1 MTELLLES
9 LLVIFGLNAH
19 HDIPTVHSGPQSVC
33 LQLVPEDTE
42 GSRSQNKKMQDKFEE
57 PRKMVPRFG
66 PGVAEG
72 ANLTKG
78 EGEDTT
84 VSNMMTYGRIV
95 NPSEKF

>member
-1 MTELLLES
+1 MLIMIS
-9 LLVIFGLNAH
+9 LLF
-19 HDIPTVHSGPQSVC
+19 TVGRNQSVYSSYMKT
-33 LQLVPEDTE
+33 LKVHDL
-42 GSRSQNKKMQDKFEE
+42 RI
-57 PRKMVPRFG
+57 RKCRKIVPRFG